1 MRSVSIP
8 QLYSSLYSRLIQI
21 IPDGCDSRV
30 TKMALLMFGMV
41 KGQAVQTG
49 KIAAHLPI
57 RAKKQ
62 SLVRRLERFL
72 DNRAVRV
79 RAWYAGVAKDL
90 LAAASVAGEVHL
102 IIDSTKVSFNHQL
115 LLVALAYRRCALPI
129 AWTWVAHK
137 RGHSTMH
144 KQLALL
150 NYGRGLLP
158 IGVKVSL
165 VGDGEFGHSRI
176 IEHLRDWQWD
186 YALRESGQTLVGLYE
201 GQTWR
206 RLDERLPQ
214 AGTFHWFGFV
224 HLTASHAQAT
234 HLMAFWKRGERTPWL
249 LATNLTHPPA
259 ILRLYSRRLWI
270 EELFAHL
277 KGQGFD
283 LESSH
288 LRRFLHLSRLTLA
301 VALLSVWL
309 LAFGAEL
316 VVGGLRAQVDRSNRR
331 DLSLFRIAWDFLQQ
345 LLAWGDPFDVSFR
358 PLFGPLPAFSP
369 AGYPLPT
376 TPL

>member
-8 QLYSSLYSRLIQI
+8 QLYSRLYSRLVQV
-21 IPDGCDSRV
+21 IPDSCDSRI
-30 TKMALLMFGMV
+30 TNLALLMLGIV
-41 KGQAVQTG
+41 KGQSVQVG

-72 DNRAVRV
+72 ENGAVRV
-79 RAWYAGVAKDL
+79 RAWYEGVAKDL
-90 LAAASVAGEVHL
+90 LLAASVAGEVHL

-129 AWTWVAHK
+129 AWTWVPHK

-150 NYGRGLLP
+150 NYVRDLLP
-158 IGVKVSL
+158 SGVKVSL
-165 VGDGEFGHSRI
+165 VGDCEFGHSRI
-176 IEHLRDWQWD
+176 IQDLQEWQWD
-186 YALRESGQTLVGLYE
+186 YALRESGHTLVGLYE
-201 GQTWR
+201 GQTWL
-206 RLDERLPQ
+206 RLDELLPR
-214 AGTFHWFGFV
+214 AGTFHWFGCV
-224 HLTASHAQAT
+224 QLTACRAQAT
-234 HLMAFWKRGERTPWL
+234 HLFACWKRGEHTPWL
-249 LATNLTHPPA
+249 LATNLTRPSA
-259 ILRLYSRRLWI
+259 IMRLYARRMWI

-288 LRRFLHLSRLTLA
+288 LRTFLHLSRLTLA
-301 VALLSVWL
+301 VALLAVWL

-316 VVGGLRAQVDRSNRR
+316 VQQALRSQVDRSNRR
-331 DLSLFRIAWDFLQQ
+331 DLSLFRIAWDYLQQ
-345 LLAWGDPFDVSFR
+345 LLAWADPFDVSFR
-358 PLFGPLPAFSP
+358 PFFGPLPEFSP
-369 AGYPLPT
+369 AGYPFAA
-376 TPL
+376 

>member
-1 MRSVSIP
+1 MRTVSIP
-8 QLYSSLYSRLIQI
+8 RLYSSLYSRLIQI

-30 TKMALLMFGMV
+30 TNMALLMFGIV
-41 KGQAVQTG
+41 KGQDVQTG

-79 RAWYAGVAKDL
+79 REWYAGVAKDL
-90 LAAASVAGEVHL
+90 LIAASVAGEVHL

-129 AWTWVAHK
+129 AWTWVPHK

-150 NYGRGLLP
+150 SYVRDLLP
-158 IGVKVSL
+158 VGTKVSV
-165 VGDGEFGHSRI
+165 VGDCEFGHSQI
-176 IEHLRDWQWD
+176 IQHLREWQWD
-186 YALRESGQTLVGLYE
+186 YALRESGHTLVGLYE
-201 GQTWR
+201 GQTWL
-206 RLDERLPQ
+206 RLDELVPR

-224 HLTASHAQAT
+224 QLTASHTQAT
-234 HLMAFWKRGERTPWL
+234 HLMACWKRGERTPWL
-249 LATNLTHPPA
+249 LATNLTRPAA
-259 ILRLYSRRLWI
+259 ILRLYSRRMWI

-316 VVGGLRAQVDRSNRR
+316 VERGLRTQVDRSNRR

-345 LLAWGDPFDVSFR
+345 LLAWGDPFDVFFR
-358 PLFGPLPAFSP
+358 PFFGSLPSFSP
-369 AGYPLPT
+369 AGYPLAA
-376 TPL
+376 

>member
-1 MRSVSIP
+1 MRTVSIP
-8 QLYSSLYSRLIQI
+8 RLYSSLYRRLIQI
-21 IPDGCDSRV
+21 IPDGCESRV
-30 TKMALLMFGMV
+30 TNMALLMLGIV
-41 KGQAVQTG
+41 KGRAVQTG

-72 DNRAVRV
+72 DNGAVRV

-90 LAAASVAGEVHL
+90 LVAASVAGEVHL

-129 AWTWVAHK
+129 AWTWVPYK

-150 NYGRGLLP
+150 SYVRELLP
-158 IGVKVSL
+158 AEVKVSL
-165 VGDGEFGHSRI
+165 VGDCEFGHSQI
-176 IEHLRDWQWD
+176 IQHLREWGWD
-186 YALRESGQTLVGLYE
+186 YALRESGHILVGLYE
-201 GQTWR
+201 GQTWL
-206 RLDERLPQ
+206 RLDELLPR

-224 HLTASHAQAT
+224 QLTASHAQAT

-249 LATNLTHPPA
+249 LATNLTRPTT
-259 ILRLYSRRLWI
+259 ILRLYSRRMWI

-288 LRRFLHLSRLTLA
+288 LRTFLHLSRLTLA
-301 VALLSVWL
+301 VALLAVWL

-316 VVGGLRAQVDRSNRR
+316 VQQGLRAQVDRSNRR
-331 DLSLFRIAWDFLQQ
+331 DLSLFRIAWDYLQQ
-345 LLAWGDPFDVSFR
+345 LLAWGDPFDVFFL
-358 PLFGPLPAFSP
+358 PLFGPLPSFSP
-369 AGYPLPT
+369 AGYPLAA
-376 TPL
+376 